1 MPVSSDTVVTRPDPA
16 PRSSSKSIEAV
27 PVRHPGRWVATAIV
41 VVVVFALGKSMVTNK
56 NYRWDVVGTYLFSQ
70 PILDGLK
77 LTLIL
82 TVAAELLGILIG
94 VLLAVM
100 RLSPNPIL
108 SRGSGAYLWFF
119 RGTPLLVQLI
129 FWFNLSALYPTVSLT
144 IPFGPTLLEGNA
156 NVIITPFVAAV
167 FGLALNE
174 GAYMAEIIR
183 GGIVGVDRGQSE
195 AAKAMGMTHLQT
207 LRRIVLPQ
215 AMKLI
220 IPPTGNQMILMLK
233 TTSLV
238 SVLALTELLYSAQ
251 AIYARTFQTMPLLIV
266 VSLWYLALTSIL
278 TVGQY
283 FLERHYS
290 EGFDG
295 NDDGFGAWFKRSLM
309 SVRGRRGNVPTRVVT
324 EGSPELVGKLASEK
338 SSGKTL

>member
-1 MPVSSDTVVTRPDPA
+1 MAARSQAVTDGERAQPGTSA
-16 PRSSSKSIEAV
+16 SRSGQGGSGPPPMNAIA
-27 PVRHPGRWVATAIV
+27 VRHPGRWVATVIV
-41 VVVVFALGKSMVTNK
+41 LLVVLALAQSVVTNPR
-56 NYRWDVVGTYLFSQ
+56 YRWDVVGEYIVSD
-70 PILDGLK
+70 PILDGLR
-77 LTLIL
+77 LTMIL
-82 TVAAELLGILIG
+82 TVAGMVLGIVIG
-94 VLLAVM
+94 IALAIM

-108 SRGSGAYLWFF
+108 SLGSGAYLWFF

-129 FWFNLSALYPTVSLT
+129 FWYNLSALYPTVSLA

-183 GGIVGVDRGQSE
+183 GGIIGVDRGQAE
-195 AAKAMGMTHLQT
+195 AAKAMGMTHMQT
-207 LRRIVLPQ
+207 LRRVVLPQ

-220 IPPTGNQMILMLK
+220 IPPTGNQTILMLK

-283 FLERHYS
+283 FLEKHFS
-290 EGFDG
+290 E
-295 NDDGFGAWFKRSLM
+295 DDRGSVGGLGVWFRRNLLSMRSKAPDSPAKR
-309 SVRGRRGNVPTRVVT
+309 
-324 EGSPELVGKLASEK
+324 EGSHA
-338 SSGKTL
+338 